1 MDKVKMAI
9 IFDQQLQQ
17 GGGFQQAINAAQ
29 VPLRLNANI
38 VEISFFTTIPGNI
51 QVLRCHGIRAKLI
64 RFDIL
69 QKAIL
74 YFRRLFSEPYTYKLF
89 ASVFPSRLECF
100 LLKEGVDL
108 VYFLSPTSWAL
119 DLNKLNYITTI
130 WDSCHR
136 DHPEFPE
143 VRADRQFEHR
153 ERIFKLLTL
162 KAVAVIS
169 DSELGKANLIRRYG
183 IDADRVGVI
192 PFRPTLNLIE
202 SGNVSGQVEASVFEK
217 FGVQCPYIFYPAQF
231 WPHKNHAYIL
241 RAIAQLAESS
251 NPVAAVF
258 CGSDKGGLARVV
270 AMAENLGISHLVR
283 FLGFVDSESLRSLYL
298 NSIALVMPSYFGP
311 TNLPPLE
318 AFILGVPVMYSDLP
332 GMREQVGDAAFLLDL
347 SQPQNLA
354 SGIVSI
360 RDDCELRELLISRGF
375 AKIESISDQVDLRVL
390 EDIVCK
396 FRSKM
401 LTWKCPA

>member
-1 MDKVKMAI
+1 MIKVKVAV

-29 VPLRLNANI
+29 LPLRLNADF
-38 VEISFFTTIPGNI
+38 VEVCFFTTIPSNV
-51 QVLRCHGIRAKLI
+51 QVLLGYGMRARLI
-64 RFDIL
+64 HFNL
-69 QKAIL
+69 VQKAVL
-74 YFRRLFSEPYTYKLF
+74 YFRRLFSEPYAYKLF
-89 ASVFPSRLECF
+89 AALFPPRLESL

-153 ERIFKLLTL
+153 ERIFKLLTR

-192 PFRPTLNLIE
+192 PFRPSLSLIG
-202 SGNVSGQVEASVFEK
+202 SGNVRSQPAETVFEK
-217 FGVQCPYIFYPAQF
+217 YNIQCHYIFYPAQF

-241 RAIAQLAESS
+241 HAIARLAESS

-258 CGSDKGGLARVV
+258 CGSDKGALSRIVALA
-270 AMAENLGISHLVR
+270 EHLGISHLVH

-318 AFILGVPVMYSDLP
+318 AFSLGVPVMYSDLP
-332 GMREQVGDAAFLLDL
+332 GMRDQVGDAAFLLDL
-347 SQPQNLA
+347 ENPERLA
-354 SGIVSI
+354 SGIVRL
-360 RDDCELRELLISRGF
+360 RDDRELRQLLISKGF
-375 AKIESISDQVDLRVL
+375 AKIDSISDHEDLEVL
-390 EDIVCK
+390 NGIISK
-396 FRSKM
+396 FRAKM
-401 LTWKCPA
+401 LTWKFLD